1 LQGGLGNQL
10 FIYYAAVSHSI
21 VHGNEVEFETSALKT
36 AQTKRELS
44 LDDFALPVQ
53 CVRVQARMPRTQK
66 ILTKLLPNLYHGKK
80 YFEFVETGFNEDF
93 LSSTNE
99 NISGYFQSWRY
110 VEMVLSHFP
119 DKPLK
124 VLEPSVWASNLAD
137 EARVKKPIAC
147 HIRRGDYVN
156 LSSDVG
162 MLDYQFYQ
170 NAVQVLR
177 NLGASGPVWIFSDSP
192 DQIDDRFVQEVSGI
206 VIREPHNSKPT
217 DVFHVLQSC
226 DSFIISN
233 STFSW
238 WAAFVSKSIRVIAP
252 NPWFRSL
259 SEPIDLIPDDWYKQ
273 QSEWSNE

>member
-1 LQGGLGNQL
+1 M
-10 FIYYAAVSHSI
+10 FIYYAAVAHSI

-147 HIRRGDYVN
+147 HIRRGDYVK

-162 MLDYQFYQ
+162 VLDYQFYQ

-192 DQIDDRFVQEVSGI
+192 DQIDDSFVQEVSGI

-259 SEPIDLIPDDWYKQ
+259 SEPIDLIPADWYKQ
-273 QSEWSNE
+273 QSEWSND

>member
-1 LQGGLGNQL
+1 
-10 FIYYAAVSHSI
+10 
-21 VHGNEVEFETSALKT
+21 
-36 AQTKRELS
+36 
-44 LDDFALPVQ
+44 
-53 CVRVQARMPRTQK
+53 
-66 ILTKLLPNLYHGKK
+66 
-80 YFEFVETGFNEDF
+80 
-93 LSSTNE
+93 
-99 NISGYFQSWRY
+99 
-110 VEMVLSHFP
+110 MVLSHFP

-192 DQIDDRFVQEVSGI
+192 DQIDDSFVREVSGI
-206 VIREPHNSKPT
+206 IIREPRNSKST

-226 DSFIISN
+226 YSFIISN

-259 SEPIDLIPDDWYKQ
+259 SEPIDLIPADWYKQ

>member
-1 LQGGLGNQL
+1 M
-10 FIYYAAVSHSI
+10 FIYYAAVAHSI
-21 VHGNEVEFETSALKT
+21 VHGNVVEFETSALKT
-36 AQTKRELS
+36 AQTKRALS

-53 CVRVQARMPRTQK
+53 CVRVQARVPRTQK

-80 YFEFVETGFNEDF
+80 YFEFAETGFNEDF

-192 DQIDDRFVQEVSGI
+192 DQIDDSFVQEVSGI

-238 WAAFVSKSIRVIAP
+238 WAAFVSKSLRVIAP

-259 SEPIDLIPDDWYKQ
+259 SEPIDLIPADWYKQ
-273 QSEWSNE
+273 QSEWSSE